1 MYSQQ
6 FKDQIECFAHS
17 LDRKANDLMF
27 TMSYFTST
35 QDRVSRIA
43 KASRRYEQATHLR
56 RTFINPPTLHLPLD
70 L

>member
-17 LDRKANDLMF
+17 LDRKANDIMF
-27 TMSYFTST
+27 TVNAFTST
-35 QDRVSRIA
+35 QDRVAGIA
-43 KASRRYEQATHLR
+43 KANRRYVQATHLR
-56 RTFINPPTLHLPLD
+56 RTFINPPTLHFTLD